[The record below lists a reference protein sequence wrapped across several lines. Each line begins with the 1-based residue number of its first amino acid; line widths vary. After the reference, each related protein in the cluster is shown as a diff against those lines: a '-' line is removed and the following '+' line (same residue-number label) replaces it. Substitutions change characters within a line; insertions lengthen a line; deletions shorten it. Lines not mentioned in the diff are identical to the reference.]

1 MILNMEKVYIRVLIC
16 IVKMIV
22 LALKCADAAT
32 LTISSPS
39 NCGKDTT
46 LTCMDANPFSFWAI
60 YHNGLKILT
69 ETANFPKYSSTLS
82 ENTLVVTIHYT
93 SLNDIGRYTCFADY
107 TQSMNVSLLFECKA
121 TAVIETI
128 LNTKKLKLQ
137 LEKVYPRN
145 ISLTASFESGGISAV
160 LGGTPICKPSTTFE
174 ATPDA
179 PTFSNIANENNQV
192 VLRGD
197 VGSPLNVTCTS
208 SGGYPVQTVVLY
220 FDDSAIIVS
229 MTDQTAREGDTKFA
243 LKCQAWSKPPATF
256 RWYKEG
262 NTTLLRQSTGTLD
275 DNSGT
280 YVIPFVSRLHAAL
293 NTTITGHTDIYGNG
307 INKVTLTCSTGSS
320 NPSSNITWYR
330 NSQHITSSN
339 PVTNSAGDYGG
350 KITSQILEF
359 VPTREMDGHVLEC
372 RAGNG
377 MSSSVAQWAR
387 VDDPIVSVTTGSVE
401 MDETHSG
408 SLSCTVDSKPPSTIT
423 WSRVDSASALPTD
436 SMTRGNNSLKYR
448 INTAQREDAGQ
459 YRCTANNIFG
469 GNKHNHTQIVVRYV
483 LTLTRLTYEDSGVY
497 TCKVENGVPYSRN
510 ASAAYPVIANAE
522 TTINVAVQIGNV
534 SEFSAEFFSNTQDA
548 TTKIRIALQRVRN
561 KKNRSG
567 AVNPNFDAAQTYED
581 VSMTTGTSVYDALS

>member
-1 MILNMEKVYIRVLIC
+1 
-16 IVKMIV
+16 
-22 LALKCADAAT
+22 
-32 LTISSPS
+32 
-39 NCGKDTT
+39 
-46 LTCMDANPFSFWAI
+46 MDANPFSFWAI

-174 ATPDA
+174 GYFSCTWTSDSSLSDGQYTYRAVVTTLTASTVSGSFQIATPDA

-220 FDDSAIIVS
+220 FDGNQRTSANTGTLQNDLYTVAVTYTMPSPARIDDSKTFCCNSSYPNADIGYKDNRGNCFPLWLNYSAIIVS

-280 YVIPFVSRLHAAL
+280 YVIPFVSRLHAGRYECRAENGVGNADAKHVHLSVQFPAL

-387 VDDPIVSVTTGSVE
+387 VGLDIKYDPIVSVTTGSVE

-469 GNKHNHTQIVVRYV
+469 GNKHNHTQIVVRYAPDV
-483 LTLTRLTYEDSGVY
+483 IVVTQNTTV
-497 TCKVENGVPYSRN
+497 N
-510 ASAAYPVIANAE
+510 ASSVD
-522 TTINVAVQIGNV
+522 VQ
-534 SEFSAEFFSNTQDA
+534 
-548 TTKIRIALQRVRN
+548 
-561 KKNRSG
+561 
-567 AVNPNFDAAQTYED
+567 
-581 VSMTTGTSVYDALS
+581 